1 MGHPHKCSAP
11 ERVRSACLASPYIE
25 HAQGA
30 HLVVEL
36 VVQVAVDLLGVAV
49 LAQQAAQ
56 HAQPPHPQHL
66 GRQPRLAR
74 APPLACGAAL
84 LIRSPAPHCH

>member
-1 MGHPHKCSAP
+1 MAVARGLGLKQRSCSK
-11 ERVRSACLASPYIE
+11 RTR
-25 HAQGA
+25 

-36 VVQVAVDLLGVAV
+36 VVQVAVDLLGVSV

-66 GRQPRLAR
+66 GGQARLAR
-74 APPLACGAAL
+74 SPPLTCVANTVSGLGTLQLVTTAL
-84 LIRSPAPHCH
+84 DSDNL